1 MKILVI
7 LLRKDASAAILGAFV
22 GILTAL
28 LPHPCFLDG
37 LTGGHGLPDFWSRY
51 YGLYRYF

>member
-1 MKILVI
+1 MKFLVI
-7 LLRKDASAAILGAFV
+7 LLRKDASVAILGAFV

-37 LTGGHGLPDFWSRY
+37 
-51 YGLYRYF
+51 